1 MKPHLSIL
9 MSRMS
14 AIAANAG
21 FAGLSVEFA
30 QASSSG
36 KITHTLLA
44 KARHVAF
51 EECRTNEMEQLRKA
65 ADELPVLSSEE
76 VSLTI
81 NGEQVLPSG
90 VDIVKAALQSYQQQ
104 QSTLDENGRR
114 TILEVDK
121 LLNLLKG

>member
-14 AIAANAG
+14 RVAANAG

-36 KITHTLLA
+36 KITHTLLS

-51 EECRTNEMEQLRKA
+51 EECLTDEMEQLRKA
-65 ADELPVLSSEE
+65 AEELRVLSSEE
-76 VSLTI
+76 VDLSI
-81 NGEQVLPSG
+81 NGEKVLPSG
-90 VDIVKAALQSYQQQ
+90 IDIVKAALESYQQQ
-104 QSTLDENGRR
+104 QSSLGENGRR

-121 LLNLLKG
+121 ILNLLKG